1 MGRRGATQPIEA
13 TTRHGE
19 RAEHTYERLL
29 ALVVRGRLK
38 PGERVPEAE
47 LALKFGVSRTP
58 VREALDRL
66 EHEGY
71 LVPSTAG
78 RRTQL
83 VVAPL
88 TETVVR
94 ELWTL
99 IGAIEGVA
107 ILAIAAMG
115 RDRRRQLAASMAEVN
130 DALADQSAR
139 RPMDVDR
146 VSELMSEFH
155 QVFMDA
161 CAARHTLATYKAL
174 RPHVQRYEWAYGSR
188 SGARFKTSILEHRQI
203 IDAVGRGDAARARS
217 LLERHWAAGIPR
229 TTELLRQSR

>member
-1 MGRRGATQPIEA
+1 
-13 TTRHGE
+13 
-19 RAEHTYERLL
+19 
-29 ALVVRGRLK
+29 VVRGRLK
-38 PGERVPEAE
+38 PGQGVPEAE

-78 RRTQL
+78 RRTEL
-83 VVAPL
+83 MVAPL
-88 TETVVR
+88 DLDVVR
-94 ELWTL
+94 DLWTL

-107 ILAIAAMG
+107 ILAIAGIG
-115 RDRRRQLAASMAEVN
+115 RNARRQLAAAMAEIN
-130 DALADQSAR
+130 DELAAESAR

-155 QVFMDA
+155 QVFMDL
-161 CAARHTLATYKAL
+161 CASRHTLATYQTL

-203 IDAVGRGDAARARS
+203 IDAVGRGNGARARL
-217 LLERHWAAGIPR
+217 LLELHWAGGIPR
-229 TTELLRQSR
+229 TTELLRQQR